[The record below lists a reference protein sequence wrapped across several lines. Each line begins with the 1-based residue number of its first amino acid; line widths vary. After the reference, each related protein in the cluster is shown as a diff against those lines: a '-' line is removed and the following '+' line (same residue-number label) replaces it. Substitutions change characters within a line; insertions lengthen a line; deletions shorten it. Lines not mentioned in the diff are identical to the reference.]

1 MNSCTGFLKNIDQKL
16 FNTLIKR
23 NNLRKNST
31 LRTAFRGC
39 FCLFS
44 KFFSKYTKNNLVHLK
59 DSGYDAFDS
68 ILLFFVMFNLLFRGL
83 CCVGKIVIRNWNIID
98 ISIQFILSLN
108 AWVNYF
114 LFSYTCKVFISK
126 YFFSWATCKYF
137 SNIHSSSFIL
147 PSLFIASCVFNY
159 S

>member
-31 LRTAFRGC
+31 VRTVFSGC

-68 ILLFFVMFNLLFRGL
+68 TLLFFVMFNLLFRGL

-126 YFFSWATCKYF
+126 NTFRIYTLD
-137 SNIHSSSFIL
+137 HSFYL
-147 PSLFIASCVFNY
+147 HYL
-159 S
+159 